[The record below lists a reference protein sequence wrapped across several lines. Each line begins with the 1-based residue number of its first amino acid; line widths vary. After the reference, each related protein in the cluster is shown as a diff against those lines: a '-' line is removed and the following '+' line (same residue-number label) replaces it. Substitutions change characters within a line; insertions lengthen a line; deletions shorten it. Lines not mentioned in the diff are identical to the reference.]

1 MCVFCRLWYLF
12 DCLRVFGCS
21 EGFLQQHPTLHHPS
35 SCTISFTLM
44 RIQNP
49 KRGVREFQPL
59 LLSSDTLNAS
69 SPATTLP
76 PARQRFADF
85 TWFSTT
91 TLFPTAILI
100 GLALCVSRLRQNTG
114 FIMQYIQK
122 LLFALFLEETPECA
136 CVIFGVWSSETFIF
150 LDPVIVSTARSFL
163 NFSYAASN
171 CAVQRLGDWL
181 IRLIP
186 RTSSPELRTQ

>member
-1 MCVFCRLWYLF
+1 MHVCCLIPCLAIWSVRFGRASLLCVALFLPPSLLVQMTQCYIRRRRDRFSLTKSTSSCILCVSFAGCGTCLIACVFLDALK
-12 DCLRVFGCS
+12 V
-21 EGFLQQHPTLHHPS
+21 FLQQHPTLHHPS

-59 LLSSDTLNAS
+59 LLSSDTLNGS

-91 TLFPTAILI
+91 TLFPTAFLLCFVLI
-100 GLALCVSRLRQNTG
+100 
-114 FIMQYIQK
+114 
-122 LLFALFLEETPECA
+122 
-136 CVIFGVWSSETFIF
+136 
-150 LDPVIVSTARSFL
+150 IVSGLLYLARVG
-163 NFSYAASN
+163 ATTHA
-171 CAVQRLGDWL
+171 RLHMPL
-181 IRLIP
+181 
-186 RTSSPELRTQ
+186 